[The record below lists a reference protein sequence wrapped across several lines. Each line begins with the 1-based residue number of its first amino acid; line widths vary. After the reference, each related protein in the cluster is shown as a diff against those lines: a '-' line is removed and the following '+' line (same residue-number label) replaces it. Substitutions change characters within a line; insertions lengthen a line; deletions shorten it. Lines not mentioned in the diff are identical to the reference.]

1 MLDAAGA
8 FAGYRGIG
16 WNVSALREAAHRV
29 AHLAAHA
36 PLTGLPARDSCAA
49 LAAAERTLN
58 LVRDLAPLGDVALR
72 DPAGALA
79 AAERYYVEKKAAVDG
94 ILDRMLNDPGSVQ

>member
-1 MLDAAGA
+1 MIGPKDGDSDFTPLTPVMPDEHSLDAP
-8 FAGYRGIG
+8 R
-16 WNVSALREAAHRV
+16 
-29 AHLAAHA
+29 
-36 PLTGLPARDSCAA
+36 AA